1 MSCWINYK
9 NGNYIVHFNLENGTK
24 IRENDLDNLTPAFA
38 ENCDV
43 KITDKCDGGCEFC
56 YEGCTINGRHGDI
69 LNYKFLDTLH
79 PYTELA
85 INGNDLS
92 HPDLIPFLEKLKEK
106 KIIVN
111 MTVNQI
117 HFEREQEFIHQLVND
132 KLIYGL
138 GISLKYPSGNFIEL
152 VKKYP
157 NAVIHT
163 INGITTLE
171 DYKMLA
177 DLNLKVLILGYKE
190 LQRGIS
196 YMDTNFVTVHQNQA
210 ELYNE
215 IGTIINEGWFN
226 VVSFDNLAIKQLD
239 LKRIVPEYKW
249 NEFYMGDDSQYT
261 FYLDLV
267 DGKFAGNSLAPEN
280 ERLDILD
287 NVDEMFQK
295 IRKKAI

>member
-1 MSCWINYK
+1 MNIIGRYK
-9 NGNYIVHFNLENGTK
+9 NGNYITTLFADGTK
-24 IRENDLDNLTPAFA
+24 VRENDLDNLIPAFA

-56 YEGCTINGRHGDI
+56 YEGCTPFGKHGDI
-69 LNYKFLDTLH
+69 LSYKFLNTLH

-92 HPDLIPFLEKLKEK
+92 HPDLIPFLEMLKNK

-117 HFEREQEFIHQLVND
+117 HFEQKSEFIDDLINN

-138 GISLKYPSGNFIEL
+138 GVSLRKPTEEFIEL
-152 VKKYP
+152 IKKYP

-171 DYKMLA
+171 DYKALA
-177 DLNLKVLILGYKE
+177 NKNLKVLILGYKNLE
-190 LQRGIS
+190 RGID
-196 YMDTNFVTVHQNQA
+196 YINNNYDIVHKNSSN
-210 ELYNE
+210 LYSNMKK
-215 IGTIINEGWFN
+215 IIDEGWFN
-226 VVSFDNLAIKQLD
+226 VVSFDNLAIEQLD
-239 LKRIVPEYKW
+239 IKDIVSCKDW
-249 NEFYMGDDSQYT
+249 DEFYMGDDAQYT

-267 DGKFAGNSLAPEN
+267 EGKFAGNSLAPKD
-280 ERLDILD
+280 ERYDILD
-287 NVDEMFQK
+287 NIDDMFNK
-295 IRKKAI
+295 IRKEVK

>member
-1 MSCWINYK
+1 MSNWKHYK
-9 NGNYIVHFNLENGTK
+9 NGNYWVHINLDNGTK

-38 ENCDV
+38 ENCD
-43 KITDKCDGGCEFC
+43 ITITHKCDGGCEFC
-56 YEGCTINGRHGDI
+56 YMGCTPNGKHGDI

-79 PYTELA
+79 NYQEIA

-92 HPDLIPFLEKLKEK
+92 HPDLIPFLEKLRDK
-106 KIIVN
+106 KVIAN
-111 MTVNQI
+111 MTINQI
-117 HFEREQEFIHQLVND
+117 HFEREQEFIYQLVND
-132 KLIYGL
+132 KLIHGL
-138 GISLKYPSGNFIEL
+138 GISLKYPSGKFIKL

-163 INGITTLE
+163 INGVTTLE
-171 DYKMLA
+171 DYRTLA
-177 DLNLKVLILGYKE
+177 NHNLKVLILGYKE

-196 YMDTNFVTVHQNQA
+196 YMDNNFVTVHQNQA

-239 LKRIVPEYKW
+239 VKRLLSDDEW
-249 NEFYMGDDSQYT
+249 NEFYMGSDMEFT

-267 DGKFAGNSLAPEN
+267 EGKFAGNSLAPEN
-280 ERLDILD
+280 ERFDILD
-287 NVDEMFQK
+287 NIDDMFER
-295 IRKKAI
+295 IRKR